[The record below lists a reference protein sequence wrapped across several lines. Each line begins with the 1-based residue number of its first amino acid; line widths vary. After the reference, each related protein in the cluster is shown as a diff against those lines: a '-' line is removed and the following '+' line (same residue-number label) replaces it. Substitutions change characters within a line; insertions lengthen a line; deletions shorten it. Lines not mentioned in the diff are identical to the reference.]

1 MPFNVEEFKSRIAFK
16 NSFQRTNKFLVTF
29 APPRVLLGRRQET
42 IASMR
47 FWAMTAN
54 LPGYAM
60 ASNEVRRYTYGP
72 AEKRPFGPAFEDI
85 SLGIMSDVRQDNWD
99 LFHTWTQAII
109 PHDMRNGIDSLNTP
123 IGQITRAA
131 PYELEYRENYVTDL
145 NIVAYD
151 ESGKATLQVVCREAF
166 PLAVGD
172 IDLSWGD
179 SNNIAV
185 FPVTMTY
192 VDWYYIRPSE
202 SEGGIDMPEEDSGGR
217 EGGAG
222 SFSPNRPLGQ

>member
-1 MPFNVEEFKSRIAFK
+1 MPFNVEQFKSRIAFK
-16 NSFQRTNKFLVTF
+16 KSFQRTNKFLVIF
-29 APPRVLLGRRQET
+29 APPRVLVNRRQET
-42 IASMR
+42 IASLR
-47 FWAMTAN
+47 FWAMSAN

-131 PYELEYRENYVTDL
+131 PYELEYRQNYVTDL
-145 NIVAYD
+145 NIVMYD
-151 ESGKATLQVVCREAF
+151 ESGKATLQIVCREAF

-179 SNNIAV
+179 TNNIAV

-192 VDWYYIRPSE
+192 VDWYYVRPSD
-202 SEGGIDMPEEDSGGR
+202 SEEEIDMPE
-217 EGGAG
+217 
-222 SFSPNRPLGQ
+222 